1 MLVLGVLRVKVH
13 VGTWS
18 TEGKYML
25 DTWSTEGKSTCWYLE
40 Y

>member
-18 TEGKYML
+18 TEGK
-25 DTWSTEGKSTCWYLE
+25 STCWYLE

>member
-25 DTWSTEGKSTCWYLE
+25 VLGVLRVSTCWYLE
-40 Y
+40 